1 MVLCEFDGE
10 WFAAELASTAEDRR
24 LTIHYGNHKYGD
36 VEHAERQECVKEIDD
51 VPLQEL
57 TQAKG
62 TFRDK
67 AMLLKLE
74 VRC

>member
-1 MVLCEFDGE
+1 MVLCKFDGE
-10 WFAAELASTAEDRR
+10 WFAAELASTAENGR

-36 VEHAERQECVKEIDD
+36 VGHTERQEIDD